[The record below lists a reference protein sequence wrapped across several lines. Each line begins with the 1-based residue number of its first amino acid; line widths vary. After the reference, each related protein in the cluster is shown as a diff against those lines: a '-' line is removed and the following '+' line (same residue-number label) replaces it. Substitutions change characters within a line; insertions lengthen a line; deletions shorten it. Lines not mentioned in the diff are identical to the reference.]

1 MVAFTAAAA
10 PMARTAT
17 VLVVD
22 DNPALRQSAQAMLAP
37 AGFGCAAVADSI
49 SALCALVEHRPC
61 AVLLD
66 ADCGP
71 LPPWQFAQLVQQHP
85 DYAGTTLVYTSTR
98 DDAIERSCAL
108 AAGIA
113 CFLAKPFSAEELW
126 AVVGGTADKAT

>member
-1 MVAFTAAAA
+1 MAAFTTPAA
-10 PMARTAT
+10 PPARTTT

-22 DNPALRQSAQAMLAP
+22 DNPALRQSVQAMLAP
-37 AGFGCAAVADSI
+37 AGHGCVAVADSI
-49 SALCALVEHRPC
+49 SALCALVEHRPR

-66 ADCGP
+66 ADCHP

-85 DYAGTTLVYTSTR
+85 DHAGTTLVYTSTR
-98 DDAIERSCAL
+98 DDVIERSRAL

-126 AVVGGTADKAT
+126 AIVGGTADKAA